1 MAIPFL
7 YPIVCKNSIAQS
19 RGECNNREV
28 VKKKPRGR
36 SKNYRQGIDKTE
48 RMGYN
53 MIDGEATN
61 DGCFL
66 CASYA
71 KITAG
76 VETGRLS
83 FFTIIM
89 MIIIT
94 MQVRQ
99 NGNHKSNDLQR
110 NVYEILPC
118 HVVHCITSPHASI
131 REGKSSASLWDA
143 QRKPTA
149 TVTEASDLYGFCP
162 LRGVPFV
169 V

>member
-1 MAIPFL
+1 
-7 YPIVCKNSIAQS
+7 
-19 RGECNNREV
+19 
-28 VKKKPRGR
+28 
-36 SKNYRQGIDKTE
+36 
-48 RMGYN
+48 
-53 MIDGEATN
+53 MIDGDATN

-66 CASYA
+66 CVSYA
-71 KITAG
+71 KITAKL
-76 VETGRLS
+76 VAGRLS

-143 QRKPTA
+143 QRKQTA

-162 LRGVPFV
+162 LRGVPSV